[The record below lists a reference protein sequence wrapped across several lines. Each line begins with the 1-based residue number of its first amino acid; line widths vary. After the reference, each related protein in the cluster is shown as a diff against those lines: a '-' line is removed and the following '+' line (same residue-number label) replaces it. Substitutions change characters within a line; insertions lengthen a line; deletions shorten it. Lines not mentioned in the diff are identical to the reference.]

1 MIQKLVHYFTAGSLL
16 LILSAV
22 AHATEMVDAVELV
35 YNEVEQNTEPYTV
48 KYKVTRD
55 HVRIDD
61 EYDSSGYIVFDI
73 RDIKIYSVSHYD
85 KSILVIPEYPHEA
98 YSPEF
103 EVQVEYRVLDKAPT
117 IQDKKVYNYRVK
129 AVTTVTTE
137 TCMDIQLV
145 PGLLPDIAK
154 TLQSFQKIVSSQ
166 QVISLEA
173 TPEEFRTPCYMIDQI
188 YNKGDY
194 YSKGL
199 PVQEWHSNERR
210 RQLINFERTKVDPS
224 IFEIPPDYR
233 QYSLKEQ

>member
-1 MIQKLVHYFTAGSLL
+1 MQRTVYYLTVSSLL
-16 LILSAV
+16 FMVSAQV
-22 AHATEMVDAVELV
+22 YATDMVDAVELT
-35 YNEVEQNTEPYTV
+35 YNEIEQNTEPYTV
-48 KYKVTRD
+48 KYKVSRD
-55 HVRIDD
+55 FVRIDD
-61 EYDSSGYIVFDI
+61 ESDSSGYIVFDI
-73 RDIKIYSVSHYD
+73 RGNKIYSVSHYD

-103 EVQVEYRVLDKAPT
+103 EVQVEYGVLDMAPK

>member
-16 LILSAV
+16 LILPAV
-22 AHATEMVDAVELV
+22 AHAAEMVDAVELV
-35 YNEVEQNTEPYTV
+35 YNEIEQNTEPYTV

-61 EYDSSGYIVFDI
+61 ESDSSGYIVFDI
-73 RDIKIYSVSHYD
+73 RDNKIYSVSHYD

-103 EVQVEYRVLDKAPT
+103 EVQVEYGALDMAPT
-117 IQDKKVYNYRVK
+117 IQEKKVYNYRVK